1 MNNET
6 QRYLELLDQR
16 IALLETLAK
25 SLVDARQDVVGLD
38 VNGLEAR
45 IAQQERL
52 CEQVGALDGQLNGF
66 AKQCLST
73 LPSEGAHQLQGK
85 MENVGIRKRLA
96 EIHAKMQATQNR
108 VKELNATHQL
118 LLRRCRRT
126 AGALLNVYAKFEVT
140 YAKPAAPRS
149 ATPGRASAWAD

>member
-25 SLVDARQDVVGLD
+25 SLVDARQDVVALD

-45 IAQQERL
+45 IVQQERL
-52 CEQVGALDGQLNGF
+52 CEQVAALDGQLSGF
-66 AKQCLST
+66 AKRCLST
-73 LPSEGAHQLQGK
+73 LQSQVQAEDTNQLQGQT
-85 MENVGIRKRLA
+85 ENARTRARLA
-96 EIHAKMQATQNR
+96 DIRTKMQATQHR

-126 AGALLNVYAKFEVT
+126 AGALLNMYAKFEVT
-140 YAKPAAPRS
+140 YAEPAAQRI
-149 ATPGRASAWAD
+149 AAQGRA